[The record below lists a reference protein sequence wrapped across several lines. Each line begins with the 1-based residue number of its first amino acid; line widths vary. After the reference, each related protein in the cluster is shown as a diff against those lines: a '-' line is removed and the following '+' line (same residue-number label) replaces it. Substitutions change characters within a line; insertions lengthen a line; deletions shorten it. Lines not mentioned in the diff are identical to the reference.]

1 MPYEYE
7 DRDAGRRALAGA
19 LALLTA
25 PTARVREHG
34 AAEVGGCFRRRAGDQ
49 DDTEA
54 AVARLVTLTV
64 AETDERVRRS
74 ALGACADAAT
84 AYGLPLALFEPLMP
98 LLPDLSGELTEYVLL
113 ILGLVR
119 DPAARPVITPYL
131 NHPEAS
137 VRLEA
142 TDALARL
149 AGQDEVSP

>member
-7 DRDAGRRALAGA
+7 DRDAGRRALTGV
-19 LALLTA
+19 LALLTDPA
-25 PTARVREHG
+25 PWVREHG

-54 AVARLVTLTV
+54 AVARLVTLMV
-64 AETDERVRRS
+64 AETDERVRSS

-84 AYGLPLALFEPLMP
+84 AYRLPLALFEPLIP
-98 LLPDLSGELTEYVLL
+98 LLPNLSAELSEYVLL

-131 NHPEAS
+131 DHPEAS

-149 AGQDEVSP
+149 TGQDEVSP